1 MLVVLVSEVLSVDLL
16 RGHVLG
22 VHRGVGLLLAVVVF
36 MLVHVHV
43 GIPWHIL
50 LLHPVHP
57 PFLPLAELR
66 MAGIGPSS
74 SLTPC

>member
-22 VHRGVGLLLAVVVF
+22 VHRGVGLLLAVVVL
-36 MLVHVHV
+36 MLVL
-43 GIPWHIL
+43 L